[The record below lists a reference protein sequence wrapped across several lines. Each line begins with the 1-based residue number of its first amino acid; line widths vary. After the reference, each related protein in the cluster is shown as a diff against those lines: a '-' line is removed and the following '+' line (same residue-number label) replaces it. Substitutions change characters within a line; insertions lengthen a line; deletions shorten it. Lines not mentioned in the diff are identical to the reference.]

1 MSKIAT
7 IFQMTIIHVGSCQVL
22 WCWSINGV
30 SAWCANYKCGQL

>member
-22 WCWSINGV
+22 WCWSNGV